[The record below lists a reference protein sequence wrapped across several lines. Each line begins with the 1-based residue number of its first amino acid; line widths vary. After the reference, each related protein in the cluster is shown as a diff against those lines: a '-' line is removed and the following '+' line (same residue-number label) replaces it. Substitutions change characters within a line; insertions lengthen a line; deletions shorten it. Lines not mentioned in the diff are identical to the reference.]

1 MRKKIV
7 FLGKYDLQR
16 DGGGDWTKPM
26 LRQGGQ
32 RKLHAQRI
40 PRLRTGT
47 QAQTHCPRTG
57 MASPS
62 LAFPVH
68 RSAKWQT
75 ASPIPKPM
83 VGHFW
88 IAATSKLHKCGSGGS
103 IDADPDTQLHS
114 RLEGGRCLLIERLQG
129 GGGENGL
136 PGRWVGRGG
145 SAVRCGHGWPWR
157 WTSEEHH
164 LARNVPPTWR
174 PTKCH
179 ALSHCRRV
187 RPQRLRPEPTTLRHS
202 RGQRAEG
209 GTP

>member
-1 MRKKIV
+1 
-7 FLGKYDLQR
+7 
-16 DGGGDWTKPM
+16 M
-26 LRQGGQ
+26 LRQGAYPAC
-32 RKLHAQRI
+32 AQAHKHRRI
-40 PRLRTGT
+40 VRTMEW
-47 QAQTHCPRTG
+47 HPH
-57 MASPS
+57 PS
-62 LAFPVH
+62 LSLSIEAPNGKQLP
-68 RSAKWQT
+68 RYQNQWWAT
-75 ASPIPKPM
+75 PP
-83 VGHFW
+83 FW

-114 RLEGGRCLLIERLQG
+114 RLEGGRCLLIERLRG

-179 ALSHCRRV
+179 AVSHCPRV
-187 RPQRLRPEPTTLRHS
+187 GPQRLRPEPTTLRHS